1 MPATRY
7 DIVVEQRARFRLIA
21 QVYDSD
27 GKTPKVLTGYTGKMQ
42 IRDGDGADAPLLA
55 TATVTFDALSGL
67 VTATI
72 PGATTETYTWRNG
85 RYDLV
90 IFDSGGEPERVAEGL
105 AKLTFGVTR

>member
-1 MPATRY
+1 MTATWQN
-7 DIVVEQRARFRLIA
+7 IVVEQRATFTFTAL
-21 QVYDSD
+21 VYDSD
-27 GKTPKVLTGYTGKMQ
+27 GKTPKVLTGYTGQMQ

-55 TATVTFDALSGL
+55 TATVTIDAANGL

-72 PGATTETYTWRNG
+72 AGSVTATYTWRAG

-90 IFDSGGEPERVAEGL
+90 IFSSGGAPERVAEGN